1 MTKPAAPQKF
11 GSRDSWLKLA
21 EAGLKQAMPTSKRK
35 GVYIYMYVYVYMY
48 IHMYIHMYVHM
59 YVYIYIYIHTYGYLH
74 GCVCAMIESLMI
86 YRYSGMVINPL
97 IRIDIPI
104 VVGFRLWDG

>member
-1 MTKPAAPQKF
+1 MYIYV
-11 GSRDSWLKLA
+11 L
-21 EAGLKQAMPTSKRK
+21 
-35 GVYIYMYVYVYMY
+35 YIYMCMY
-48 IHMYIHMYVHM
+48 IHMYIHMYVH
-59 YVYIYIYIHTYGYLH
+59 IYIYTYTRMDLH

>member
-1 MTKPAAPQKF
+1 MHAY
-11 GSRDSWLKLA
+11 
-21 EAGLKQAMPTSKRK
+21 
-35 GVYIYMYVYVYMY
+35 VYLCIIHIYVYVYTHVY
-48 IHMYIHMYVHM
+48 TYVCT
-59 YVYIYIYIHTYGYLH
+59 YIYIHTHMDLH

>member
-1 MTKPAAPQKF
+1 M
-11 GSRDSWLKLA
+11 
-21 EAGLKQAMPTSKRK
+21 
-35 GVYIYMYVYVYMY
+35 YIYVCIHICMYMY
-48 IHMYIHMYVHM
+48 IHMYIHMYV
-59 YVYIYIYIHTYGYLH
+59 YIYTHTHMDLH